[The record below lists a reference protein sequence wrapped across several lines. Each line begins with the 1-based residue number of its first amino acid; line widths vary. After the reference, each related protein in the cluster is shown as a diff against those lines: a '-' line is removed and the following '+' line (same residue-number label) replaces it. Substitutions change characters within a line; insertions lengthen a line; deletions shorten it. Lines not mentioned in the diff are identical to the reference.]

1 MMMDK
6 GCLGDIQMIKE
17 RISYVIP
24 IAIDGS
30 KSGTPVLIYEMAK
43 DSHEVDLSFGIFF
56 IGLRAAKKYSVGIE
70 VFNDNETPIPIDT
83 KKFSNPMFFTVAEAG
98 DGETVVSASMKTTF
112 PKVEIIN
119 PGIFEVRA
127 SLVNPDTKEIIDVKS
142 SFFDIKRAGVVRNE
156 FQ

>member
-1 MMMDK
+1 
-6 GCLGDIQMIKE
+6 
-17 RISYVIP
+17 
-24 IAIDGS
+24 
-30 KSGTPVLIYEMAK
+30 
-43 DSHEVDLSFGIFF
+43 
-56 IGLRAAKKYSVGIE
+56 
-70 VFNDNETPIPIDT
+70 
-83 KKFSNPMFFTVAEAG
+83 MFFTVAEAG
-98 DGETVVSASMKTTF
+98 DGETVVSASIKITF

>member
-1 MMMDK
+1 M
-6 GCLGDIQMIKE
+6 
-17 RISYVIP
+17 
-24 IAIDGS
+24 
-30 KSGTPVLIYEMAK
+30 
-43 DSHEVDLSFGIFF
+43 
-56 IGLRAAKKYSVGIE
+56 
-70 VFNDNETPIPIDT
+70 
-83 KKFSNPMFFTVAEAG
+83 
-98 DGETVVSASMKTTF
+98 SASIKITF